1 MIVICDSSMVIAL
14 SLINQLHLLEEMYG
28 GVFIPPGVYDEVV
41 IQGRGRAGEKAVEHA
56 DFIQTKELRDPNSVE
71 LYTDTLSPQ
80 DAEVIVLAKEQ
91 RADLILTRDR
101 GLRRRAR
108 REGIEVGTHVEF
120 FIVAKHNGFVEA
132 VKPVLDELRDK
143 GLLIREGVYLSTLR
157 QAGKYKFPFLFL
169 SYEKQIGN
177 KPPDVIECQVLKPCF

>member
-28 GVFIPPGVYDEVV
+28 GVFITQGVYDEVV
-41 IQGRGRAGEKAVEHA
+41 RQGRGRAGSQSVEHA
-56 DFIQTKELRDPNSVE
+56 GFIQTKELRDPNPVE

-108 REGIEVGTHVEF
+108 REGIEVFSHVEF

-132 VKPVLDELRDK
+132 VKPLLDELRDK
-143 GLLIREGVYLSTLR
+143 GLLIREGVYLETLR
-157 QAGKYKFPFLFL
+157 QAGEL
-169 SYEKQIGN
+169 S
-177 KPPDVIECQVLKPCF
+177 